1 MKTYLDCLK
10 KNGSTSTEC
19 RHLSRDYLNCRMEK
33 CVVLSSWWR
42 CATDAHGIVG
52 LWARMNGRILDLRRR
67 RRTEH
72 YHPVQRAVDRHDI
85 IRDFLSAGFYVLY
98 AVPSLCL
105 DFNRLASRT
114 PPAPARLASSRPI
127 LRDLDPAFRR
137 HFVVYSRRA
146 QQYIQTAQAGPSK
159 AAPSCADA
167 RPKLLRTAISRERVF
182 VPTSS

>member
-1 MKTYLDCLK
+1 M
-10 KNGSTSTEC
+10 
-19 RHLSRDYLNCRMEK
+19 
-33 CVVLSSWWR
+33 
-42 CATDAHGIVG
+42 G
-52 LWARMNGRILDLRRR
+52 LWARTSGRILDLRRR

-72 YHPVQRAVDRHDI
+72 HHLVQEVRAVDRHDI

-114 PPAPARLASSRPI
+114 PPAPARLARSRPI

-167 RPKLLRTAISRERVF
+167 RLKLLRTAISRERVL
-182 VPTSS
+182 VPTSN